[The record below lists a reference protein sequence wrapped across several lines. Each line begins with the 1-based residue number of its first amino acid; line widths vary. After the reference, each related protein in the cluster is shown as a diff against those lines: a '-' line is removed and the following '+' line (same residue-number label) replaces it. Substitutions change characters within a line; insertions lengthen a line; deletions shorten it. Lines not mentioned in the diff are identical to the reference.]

1 MSEMTESQTV
11 RLINWLKAKGMTDAE
26 IVECLKYINKG

>member
-1 MSEMTESQTV
+1 MSESQTV

-26 IVECLKYINKG
+26 IVECLKYINRG